1 MISFV
6 ENREKE
12 LYLLS
17 LLNGREKMKR
27 SFREILLRYA
37 VATVGLVLVA
47 VGVALSIISDLGT
60 APISCPP
67 YVVSLYGGLT
77 VGQYTAIMHF
87 IFILLQVALL
97 RKRFKAESLM
107 QIAAAVLFGFLT
119 DAAIWATSWIAAE
132 TYLGKAGLMLLSCVI
147 TAVGISL
154 EVKADAWMLAGEM
167 TTAAIAEVT
176 GAKFR
181 NVKIV
186 FDCSLV
192 VIAAVISLAISGNPT
207 GDGEYVVIR
216 EGTLVSAFLTG
227 WLMRFIEPLT
237 DKIKFNK

>member
-1 MISFV
+1 MHHLWKIG
-6 ENREKE
+6 KTDYICC
-12 LYLLS
+12 LYF
-17 LLNGREKMKR
+17 NGREKMKR

-47 VGVALSIISDLGT
+47 VGVAFSIISDLGT

-87 IFILLQVALL
+87 IFILLQVVLL
-97 RKRFKAESLM
+97 RKSFKAESLM
-107 QIAAAVLFGFLT
+107 QIAAAVVFGFLT

-181 NVKIV
+181 N
-186 FDCSLV
+186 
-192 VIAAVISLAISGNPT
+192 AAVISLAISGNPT